1 MHRRT
6 LLKTAAAAAVGA
18 PLASLASPT
27 SAQAAGVYHV
37 AVCEQARN
45 QILIHPVAP
54 NVDWSPATRLWRWTP
69 PAEQAWGML
78 SDVKFRN
85 TTAFGW
91 VALVTAS
98 GGKVGIVNMGDG
110 DGLLWQ
116 AQPNGNPHSIERIP
130 DIGVI
135 VTASSEQRD
144 PKAKPKTRDA
154 YPGYLT
160 IYAPTNSDDPST
172 LAQVDTI
179 DYQGAHGLW
188 YDGIHLW
195 ALGTWTITKYQIT
208 GSHRDSR
215 LVKVWG
221 HTFPDGHPFN
231 GHGLDTDHSD
241 PGYLLLTGG
250 GSVQRLNKSTGALSP
265 MKPSSD
271 GVKSFARIAS
281 GESFWQQAA
290 SATTHTNYFLQFFDS
305 SGASV
310 EHRNLVGYGYDG
322 QFYKA
327 RLSSVDFT

>member
-1 MHRRT
+1 MDRRT
-6 LLKTAAAAAVGA
+6 LLKGTAAAAVGA
-18 PLASLASPT
+18 PLASLAMPT
-27 SAQAAGVYHV
+27 SAKAASVYHV
-37 AVCEQARN
+37 AVCEQGRN

-54 NVDWSPATRLWRWTP
+54 DVDWTPATQLWQWKA
-69 PAEQAWGML
+69 PAGDAWNML

-116 AQPNGNPHSIERIP
+116 ATPNGNPHSIERIP

-135 VTASSEQRD
+135 VTASSE
-144 PKAKPKTRDA
+144 TRSPGG
-154 YPGYLT
+154 YPGCLT

-172 LAQVDTI
+172 LAQVQTI
-179 DYQGAHGLW
+179 DYEGAHGLW
-188 YDGIHLW
+188 YDGSHLW
-195 ALGTWTITKYQIT
+195 ALGTWTLTQYEVT
-208 GSHRDSR
+208 GSHRDAR

-221 HTFPDGHPFN
+221 HTWPDPKHPFN

-241 PGYLLLTGG
+241 PNYLLITGG
-250 GSVQRLNKSTGALSP
+250 GSVLRVNKSTGALTP

-281 GESFWQQAA
+281 GESFWQQAVDA
-290 SATTHTNYFLQFFDS
+290 KIHWNIFIEFFDS
-305 SGASV
+305 SGNFD
-310 EHRNLVGYGYDG
+310 RTRKLQGYGYEG